1 MWRGECSHVVGTPH
15 PPQRCGARNRET
27 RPRPRRRGSDCGACP
42 VWVDP
47 RRHGARWHGV
57 SRRVEGHAEPLC
69 PGLQT
74 LPLRAAFAPTGAFG
88 SACFVVSA
96 RRSARV
102 FPSPA
107 AQLSPSRARLLDP
120 SFRSCERPTDTGPAN
135 QLVRMSA
142 LYSARKPAIPSVGN
156 TAHVRNRRPTC
167 GTGGPRAEQEDP
179 AHRVRAGTA
188 ARHRPSPCHPLSH
201 ERVAHDGR
209 LAARAHTDGLDAA
222 ARQLFQ
228 ALDVVLGGLRQLIE
242 GTAL

>member
-1 MWRGECSHVVGTPH
+1 MWRGGCSHVVGTPH

-57 SRRVEGHAEPLC
+57 SRRVEGHAGPLC

-142 LYSARKPAIPSVGN
+142 LCSACKPAIPSVGSP
-156 TAHVRNRRPTC
+156 ARVRNRRPAC
-167 GTGGPRAEQEDP
+167 GSTGSRA
-179 AHRVRAGTA
+179 
-188 ARHRPSPCHPLSH
+188 
-201 ERVAHDGR
+201 
-209 LAARAHTDGLDAA
+209 
-222 ARQLFQ
+222 
-228 ALDVVLGGLRQLIE
+228 
-242 GTAL
+242 